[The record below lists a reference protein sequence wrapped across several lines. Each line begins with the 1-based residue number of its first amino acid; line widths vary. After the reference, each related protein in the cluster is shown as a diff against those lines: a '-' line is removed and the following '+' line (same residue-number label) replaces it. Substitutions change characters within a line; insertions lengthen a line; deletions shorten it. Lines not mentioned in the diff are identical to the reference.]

1 VTTDQPDIENDLDLW
16 GNPSG
21 IERHYSG
28 QDHDS
33 YAEGQPRYV
42 AADANRGDCATS
54 PTQR

>member
-1 VTTDQPDIENDLDLW
+1 MTTDQPDIESDLNLW
-16 GNPSG
+16 DNPSG